1 MLLDTIN
8 VRFGHELVER
18 ALTTTRTDLV
28 PNLSVSAV
36 KIAYLLEVFRRVFR
50 FSLPTQ
56 ILENPL
62 FFIKKPI
69 FSRVMRVYLK
79 SFGR

>member
-36 KIAYLLEVFRRVFR
+36 KIAYLLEVFRRVVFR
-50 FSLPTQ
+50 FSLTTQ
-56 ILENPL
+56 ILENSL
-62 FFIKKPI
+62 FSTILNI
-69 FSRVMRVYLK
+69 I
-79 SFGR
+79 